1 MNKRLIPS
9 VSAAISGESVLAM
22 MHRSGGRLGTR
33 IAALV
38 LATMAVAC
46 TSAGQGYQDNPV
58 ARKLSWFSYIKG
70 DDVRARCE
78 PGMPDRFRFVYNG
91 IYVEQVRTY
100 DIEPSPLPN
109 YMRMTVRVTEKANLA
124 EIALDPSKPDF
135 MAPWRPKTA
144 VIDLPAAEVERL
156 KRALLSDG
164 FFNRAPPARSI
175 SSIEFYW
182 AVSACLD
189 GQFKLNAYV
198 WPSRP
203 FDEAAFPK
211 LLFGWDMT
219 DVAINRPR
227 KADTLD
233 VYGTVEP
240 NSVTNYFSLRFDQ
253 S

>member
-1 MNKRLIPS
+1 
-9 VSAAISGESVLAM
+9 M
-22 MHRSGGRLGTR
+22 MLKSGGSRELNRL
-33 IAALV
+33 AALV
-38 LATMAVAC
+38 VALTAAAC
-46 TSAGQGYQDNPV
+46 TSGGHGYQDDPV

-78 PGMPDRFRFVYNG
+78 PGMPDQFRFVYNG

-109 YMRMTVRVTEKANLA
+109 HMRMTIRVTEKANLA
-124 EIALDPSKPDF
+124 EIALDPANPDF
-135 MAPWRPKTA
+135 MKPWRPKTA
-144 VIDLPAAEVERL
+144 VVDLPAAEVERL
-156 KRALLSDG
+156 KRALMADG
-164 FFNRAPPARSI
+164 FSSRPAPARSI

-219 DVAINRPR
+219 EVAINRPR

-233 VYGTVEP
+233 VYGTTEP
-240 NSVTNYFSLRFDQ
+240 NSMTNYFSLRFDQ
-253 S
+253 T